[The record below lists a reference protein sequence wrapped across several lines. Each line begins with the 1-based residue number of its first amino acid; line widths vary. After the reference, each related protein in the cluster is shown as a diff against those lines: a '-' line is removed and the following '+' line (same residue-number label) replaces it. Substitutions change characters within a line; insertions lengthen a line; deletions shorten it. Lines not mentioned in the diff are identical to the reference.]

1 MNREL
6 NDSQQATLSFFHHLF
21 LEKFDSP
28 KHYNTYDGFIAE
40 LKQSDSFQTALSQA
54 LTACANDLTVFI
66 DETCNRE
73 MSDEIHSRLMQ
84 LQKPVILTLYKESLI
99 RRSYKLCLINAVYDQ
114 RDLTEIELNDVKQ
127 LLIRINE
134 KEYVLELFELC
145 VRIVEELVEFKHK
158 VKRKKLKGKKPK

>member
-6 NDSQQATLSFFHHLF
+6 NDSQQATLSFFYHLF

-28 KHYNTYDGFIAE
+28 QHYNTYDGFIAE
-40 LKQSDSFQTALSQA
+40 LKQSGSFQAALSQA
-54 LTACANDLTVFI
+54 LTASANDLTVFI
-66 DETCNRE
+66 DETCYRE

-99 RRSYKLCLINAVYDQ
+99 RRSYKLCMINAVYEQ
-114 RDLTEIELNDVKQ
+114 RDLTKIEKNDVKQ

-134 KEYVLELFELC
+134 KPHVLELFEMC
-145 VRIVEELVEFKHK
+145 VKIVEELVEFKRK
-158 VKRKKLKGKKPK
+158 VKKIKLKGKKPK